1 MLRLDPLDTVVD
13 GGSDGVIEAVASV
26 VANVL
31 EVEGSDG
38 VVEAVASVVANVL
51 EVDGSVAD
59 EAVVLSCAVASAIVA
74 VVVTVD
80 DVVNFNAGVTASVD
94 AGITDV
100 GNVEAV
106 ERVSVASDDV
116 SASSSLTIFVPSSSK
131 ATLTVV

>member
-31 EVEGSDG
+31 EV
-38 VVEAVASVVANVL
+38 
-51 EVDGSVAD
+51 DGSVAD
-59 EAVVLSCAVASAIVA
+59 EAVVLSCAVASVIVA
-74 VVVTVD
+74 VVVIVD
-80 DVVNFNAGVTASVD
+80 DVVNVNAGVPASVD